1 MKKFISLIILSITL
15 IFIGCGGVDSESSG
29 NDALIKT
36 VSGYVEDDPIPN
48 ANINIYDENGNVIL
62 TTKTDVNGKFTLS
75 GKFKNN
81 SIYTFECN
89 GQLNDKNITMH
100 SIVKYTGDSIVNI
113 NPLTELKYRLVKSGK
128 SIDEAEKLIRDYFL
142 IINGSKLEQNRFDP
156 SSYIALG
163 MNELAKIYGGKL
175 PIDIIEKI
183 KNDILTNADNN
194 TTNYSYR
201 SLVQNKITLS
211 VSNPSLKTGEYVTL
225 NIEGLNKLNDNYK
238 IKWSGIPD
246 TLVENNTSISFTSD
260 YPQDVF
266 VSAMVYKVDGNK
278 SVLVSTASAK
288 VNFYKEL
295 VEKNLTIQNTS
306 VDNNITIGDSSII
319 IPAGAVSENTTIKIK
334 QYETGSDNTIAKFEI
349 YTSSES
355 DKNLTFRYKYNPY
368 IVLDPRNLVVSIT
381 DGNDIKLLSI
391 KNIDYNNHIVEFEI
405 PLSNNIGI
413 GRGIFSPEI
422 VRIEMV
428 KKNVPSKRKV
438 YNLITKY
445 KKYIKILINDFV
457 LQHGESYDWI
467 SQYLY
472 DDPVGN
478 AKFIKT
484 LMEKDNTTGEYN
496 YNILAS
502 VINQMIAYENAE
514 KLQQNFINWDS
525 LTYNYLSTYLCSQQN
540 ICLPLM
546 AIKNTKYDED
556 TMIIES
562 YYTPIRQ
569 LMQIIA
575 PWVGA
580 VKATDEQMSL
590 INTVKLG
597 INIALTI
604 NETIAASA
612 IGGATG
618 ISAAATAAAVGIAG
632 TAIDYAWPSD
642 MAPNTVGN
650 IWSALTTAAQ
660 DYVKEGINRASILN
674 TLIISNVVGIG
685 AELVAKYYEKDN
697 IKKGA
702 PIFLALGLNKQWKK
716 LGGENLFSNNE
727 PNSYSINTFIKNFF
741 SDSETDETQNAL
753 NYYVLNYADICKPTI
768 GSIISNCSEEYKS
781 YFGKLDPTGILGKV
795 FLNPYYEFNPDVFQ
809 PIVYVQSNLSQ
820 KERAYLYAMIRF
832 AYGDPQAKNFV
843 KDMLHLSKLATF
855 KIFIQALALKNEDIF
870 EYITLISGNKFLNGI
885 KSDYDISTLDKFL
898 VFLGYTRSLRND
910 TNSVSTYQFSN
921 YESFE
926 KVMQTAQLKL
936 TDSQKETI
944 HIKKIIMDTYGV
956 GLNYS
961 DTDNLWTI
969 DKSNIVHHM
978 FVADENINDKF
989 VYDSDLNINV
999 LSFDKLFEGKD
1010 FSQFD
1015 NKLVGFKVTM
1025 VVEINGMEKVVS
1037 KNFVLT
1043 TMSDTEHTIQTDFE
1057 GATIKSSVK
1066 DAVTGEPIANA
1077 QVTLL
1082 PGGLTDYTDE
1092 NGSYT
1097 VSGLAA
1103 GDYTITIS
1111 KPGYVPIEAKITL
1124 NEDETKIFEASMVID
1139 EEHASEIG
1147 GADIVLKDAVNG
1159 NIITNGYIKIREGQN
1174 NKTGEVIE
1182 TIENNTSANSIH
1194 FDAAPGIYTV
1204 EVGANSYKT
1213 AFNTVTIVGDMNQT
1227 YEFSITPVLAENEV
1241 RIVLTWGETPSDLDS
1256 HLVRL
1261 NSEGN
1266 IDYHVYYGN
1275 MHPSNAD
1282 ANLDVDDT
1290 TSYGPETITINNL
1303 DKNKTYKYYVHDFSN
1318 RSNHNDTALKDSGA
1332 KVTVYYGDQ
1341 SQTFYV
1347 PNEVGN
1353 AWKVFEII
1361 NGEIIPCT
1369 NGCIFGVS
1377 GETDSQI
1384 GSRDLR
1390 NAQDKTLF
1398 EKLPKK

>member
-1 MKKFISLIILSITL
+1 MKKLISLIFLTVAL
-15 IFIGCGGVDSESSG
+15 IFIGCGGVDNKSRGGDVSV
-29 NDALIKT
+29 KT
-36 VSGYVEDDPIPN
+36 VSGYNEDDPIPN
-48 ANINIYDENGNVIL
+48 ADIKIYDENGNVIL

-75 GKFKNN
+75 GKLKDN
-81 SIYTFECN
+81 SIYTFESN
-89 GQLNDKNITMH
+89 GQLNDKSITMH

-128 SIDEAEKLIRDYFL
+128 SIEEAEKLIRDYFL
-142 IINGSKLEQNRFDP
+142 IINGSKLEQNRFD
-156 SSYIALG
+156 SSSSIALG
-163 MNELAKIYGGKL
+163 MNELAKIDGGKL
-175 PIDIIEKI
+175 PIDAIEKI

-211 VSNPSLKTGEYVTL
+211 VSNSTLKTGEYVTI
-225 NIEGLNKLNDNYK
+225 NIKGLNCLNDNYR
-238 IKWSGIPD
+238 IKWSGIPNI
-246 TLVENNTSISFTSD
+246 LAKNNTSISFTSD

-266 VSAMVYKVDGNK
+266 VSAMVYKVDGNE
-278 SVLVSTASAK
+278 SILVSTASTK
-288 VNFYKEL
+288 VNFYKKLTE
-295 VEKNLTIQNTS
+295 ENFTIQNAS

-319 IPAGAVSENTTIKIK
+319 IPAGAVSENEIIKVK
-334 QYETGSDNTIAKFEI
+334 QYETGSDNTVAKFEI
-349 YTSSES
+349 DTSSES
-355 DKNLTFRYKYNPY
+355 DKNLIFKYKYDPY
-368 IVLDPRNLVVSIT
+368 IVSDPRNLVVSIT

-391 KNIDYNNHIVEFEI
+391 KNIDYNNHVVEFEI
-405 PLSNNIGI
+405 PVSNSIE
-413 GRGIFSPEI
+413 RGIFSPEI
-422 VRIEMV
+422 IRID
-428 KKNVPSKRKV
+428 KIKNTPSKRKV
-438 YNLITKY
+438 YDLITSY
-445 KKYIKILINDFV
+445 RKYIEILIKE
-457 LQHGESYDWI
+457 LMQQHDNESNWI
-467 SQYLY
+467 IQYLY
-472 DDPVGN
+472 NTPIGN

-484 LMEKDNTTGEYN
+484 LMEKDEKSGEYN

-514 KLQQNFINWDS
+514 KLSFYNESDWREF
-525 LTYNYLSTYLCSQQN
+525 TYRYLCSEKEFCQN
-540 ICLPLM
+540 I
-546 AIKNTKYDED
+546 INTD
-556 TMIIES
+556 
-562 YYTPIRQ
+562 YYTPIK
-569 LMQIIA
+569 QITQTIA

-580 VKATDEQMSL
+580 VKVTDEQISF
-590 INTVKLG
+590 VKNLKLSV
-597 INIALTI
+597 NLALTI
-604 NETIAASA
+604 V
-612 IGGATG
+612 
-618 ISAAATAAAVGIAG
+618 AATSSSVALAPGVFAAGIAG
-632 TAIDYAWPSD
+632 AAIDYAWPDD
-642 MAPNTVGN
+642 MAQNAMGYTWTTFSTVAQEGVKLASLAKELTTNYIVGLGGN
-650 IWSALTTAAQ
+650 IVTA
-660 DYVKEGINRASILN
+660 
-674 TLIISNVVGIG
+674 
-685 AELVAKYYEKDN
+685 YYERNN
-697 IKKGA
+697 IKAGA
-702 PIFLALGLNKQWKK
+702 PIFLALGINNKWQE
-716 LGGENLFSNNE
+716 LGGENLFIFN
-727 PNSYSINTFIKNFF
+727 
-741 SDSETDETQNAL
+741 SDSEVKSYTINEFKQKFFPQPQIIENDIDKF
-753 NYYVLNYADICKPTI
+753 YNYALSDMDQINACENTNNEDNVEI
-768 GSIISNCSEEYKS
+768 SYGAGSTVEINNPYCEIKS
-781 YFGKLDPTGILGKV
+781 YFGKLDPTGVLAKT
-795 FLNPYYEFNPDVFQ
+795 FLSPYGAFFYNGIKTEER
-809 PIVYVQSNLSQ
+809 SNMSVADRKL
-820 KERAYLYAMIRF
+820 LYAMIRF
-832 AYGDPQAKNFV
+832 AYGDPQAKDFV
-843 KDMLHLSKLATF
+843 KKILSLNKILAYNILM
-855 KIFIQALALKNEDIF
+855 KALKLDDTDVGFSINIIGYGGVGTTLDNP
-870 EYITLISGNKFLNGI
+870 YIYKITPI
-885 KSDYDISTLDKFL
+885 KSNYNISNFDKIL

-910 TNSVSTYQFSN
+910 TNSVSTYQLPN
-921 YESFE
+921 YDSFE

-969 DKSNIVHHM
+969 DKSNIVHYTYE
-978 FVADENINDKF
+978 AIENINDKF

-999 LSFDKLFEGKD
+999 LSFDKLFEGED

-1025 VVEINGMEKVVS
+1025 VVEIDGMEKVVS
-1037 KNFVLT
+1037 KDFVFT

-1097 VSGLAA
+1097 VNGLAA

-1111 KPGYVPIEAKITL
+1111 KPGYLPIEAKITL

-1139 EEHASEIG
+1139 DEHANEVG

-1159 NIITNGYIKIREGQN
+1159 NVITNGYIKIREGQN

-1204 EVGANSYKT
+1204 EVGADGYKT

-1227 YEFSITPVLAENEV
+1227 YEFSITPVLAEDQV
-1241 RIVLTWGETPSDLDS
+1241 RIVLTWGEMPSDLDS

-1266 IDYHVYYGN
+1266 IDYHVYYDN

-1282 ANLDVDDT
+1282 AYLDVDDT
-1290 TSYGPETITINNL
+1290 SSYGPETITINNL
-1303 DKNKTYKYYVHDFSN
+1303 DNNKTYKYYVHDYSN
-1318 RSNHNDTALKDSGA
+1318 YSNYNDTALKDSGA

-1353 AWKVFEII
+1353 AWKVFEIV
-1361 NGEIIPCT
+1361 NGEIIPCI
-1369 NGCIFGVS
+1369 NGCMFGVS

-1390 NAQDKTLF
+1390 NTQDRSIF
-1398 EKLPKK
+1398 ENLPEK